1 MNSLIAKGKIASEI
15 NLHGSTSGLPK
26 ATFLLEVNNSDP
38 IPLKLY
44 TIFMGTNAEKI
55 RELKPGSFI
64 LVTGRLAAS
73 LKKGGS
79 YGLSLIGSYYEVFT
93 HV

>member
-1 MNSLIAKGKIASEI
+1 MNAFIAKGKIASEI
-15 NLHGSTSGLPK
+15 SLHGSTSGVPK
-26 ATFLLEVNNSDP
+26 ATFLFEVNNSDP

-55 RELKPGSFI
+55 HELKQGSYI

-73 LKKGGS
+73 VKKGGS
-79 YGLSLIGSYYEVFT
+79 YGLSLIGSYYEVFQSI
-93 HV
+93 